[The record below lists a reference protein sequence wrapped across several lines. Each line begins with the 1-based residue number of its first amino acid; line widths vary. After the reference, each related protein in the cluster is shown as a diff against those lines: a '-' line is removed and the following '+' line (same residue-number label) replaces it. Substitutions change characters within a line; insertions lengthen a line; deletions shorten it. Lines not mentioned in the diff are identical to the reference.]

1 MKSFDW
7 RNMELRDFFG
17 LVAIGILLFT
27 VIFDFGFCYVHR
39 DYAEK
44 NKEELISVY
53 LDLPR
58 MNHIQNESYEVLKAR
73 KLLVYYISGRI
84 STDITDQQFADS
96 YKLPLPFSGWKL
108 DNQNWHKPN
117 YRIIAHKGEFS
128 LYISKREND
137 SCWHIILDKEDWL
150 YKKRF

>member
-27 VIFDFGFCYVHR
+27 VIFAFGFCYFNR

-58 MNHIQNESYEVLKAR
+58 MNHIQNESYEVVKAR

-84 STDITDQQFADS
+84 STDITDQQFADY
-96 YKLPLPFSGWKL
+96 YKLHLPLSGWKL

>member
-7 RNMELRDFFG
+7 RNMELRDFFA

-27 VIFDFGFCYVHR
+27 VIFAFGFCYFNR

-58 MNHIQNESYEVLKAR
+58 MNHIQNESYEVLKLR
-73 KLLVYYISGRI
+73 S
-84 STDITDQQFADS
+84 FW
-96 YKLPLPFSGWKL
+96 F
-108 DNQNWHKPN
+108 
-117 YRIIAHKGEFS
+117 
-128 LYISKREND
+128 
-137 SCWHIILDKEDWL
+137 IILVAGYL
-150 YKKRF
+150 LILPINNLLITINRICY

>member
-27 VIFDFGFCYVHR
+27 VIFAFGFCYFNR

-84 STDITDQQFADS
+84 STDITDQQFADY
-96 YKLPLPFSGWKL
+96 YKLHLPLSGWKL

>member
-1 MKSFDW
+1 MKSFYW
-7 RNMELRDFFG
+7 RDIDLQAFLGFIAM
-17 LVAIGILLFT
+17 GILL
-27 VIFDFGFCYVHR
+27 VASIFAFGFWYFNKDYV
-39 DYAEK
+39 EN
-44 NKEELISVY
+44 NKKELISVY

-58 MNHIQNESYEVLKAR
+58 MNNMRNESYEVLKAK

-84 STDITDQQFADS
+84 STSISDQQFAEY
-96 YKLPLPFSGWKL
+96 YKLHLPLSGWKL

>member
-1 MKSFDW
+1 MAKYGIT
-7 RNMELRDFFG
+7 RFFG

-53 LDLPR
+53 LDLAR

-84 STDITDQQFADS
+84 STDITDQQFADY
-96 YKLPLPFSGWKL
+96 YKLHLPLSGWKL

>member
-1 MKSFDW
+1 MIGEIW
-7 RNMELRDFFG
+7 NYEIFG

-27 VIFDFGFCYVHR
+27 IIFDFGFCYVHR

-84 STDITDQQFADS
+84 STDITDQQFADY
-96 YKLPLPFSGWKL
+96 YKLHLPLSGWKL

>member
-27 VIFDFGFCYVHR
+27 VIFAFGFCYFNR

-58 MNHIQNESYEVLKAR
+58 MNHIQNESYEVLKAK

-84 STDITDQQFADS
+84 STDITDPQFADY
-96 YKLPLPFSGWKL
+96 YKLHLPLSGWKL

-150 YKKRF
+150 SKKNF

>member
-7 RNMELRDFFG
+7 RNIDLQAFLGFIAM
-17 LVAIGILLFT
+17 GILL
-27 VIFDFGFCYVHR
+27 VAAIFAFGFWYFNKDYV
-39 DYAEK
+39 EN
-44 NKEELISVY
+44 NKKELISVY

-58 MNHIQNESYEVLKAR
+58 MNNMQNESYEVVKAR
-73 KLLVYYISGRI
+73 KFLVYYISDRI
-84 STDITDQQFADS
+84 STSISDQQFADY
-96 YKLPLPFSGWKL
+96 YKLHLPLSGWKL

>member
-27 VIFDFGFCYVHR
+27 IIFDFGFCYVHR

-84 STDITDQQFADS
+84 STDITDQQFADY
-96 YKLPLPFSGWKL
+96 YKLHLPLSGWKL

-128 LYISKREND
+128 LYISKRVNY
-137 SCWHIILDKEDWL
+137 SFFNIILDKEDWI